1 MLFLSL
7 LVSCWLFMVN
17 AIKVVFP
24 RSKSIRSNGKEKC
37 YVLRNCSGK
46 QVMCAV
52 YLQFSFPPPAIK
64 LGAAAAVALITMLR
78 EFQ

>member
-1 MLFLSL
+1 MA
-7 LVSCWLFMVN
+7 N

-37 YVLRNCSGK
+37 YVLRNCLGK

-52 YLQFSFPPPAIK
+52 YLQFSFPPPAVK
-64 LGAAAAVALITMLR
+64 LGAAAAAVALITMLR

>member
-1 MLFLSL
+1 MLFFSL
-7 LVSCWLFMVN
+7 FISSWLFMVN

-37 YVLRNCSGK
+37 YILRNCTGK
-46 QVMCAV
+46 QVGYVCSLFTV
-52 YLQFSFPPPAIK
+52 FLFPPAVK
-64 LGAAAAVALITMLR
+64 LGAAAVALITMLC